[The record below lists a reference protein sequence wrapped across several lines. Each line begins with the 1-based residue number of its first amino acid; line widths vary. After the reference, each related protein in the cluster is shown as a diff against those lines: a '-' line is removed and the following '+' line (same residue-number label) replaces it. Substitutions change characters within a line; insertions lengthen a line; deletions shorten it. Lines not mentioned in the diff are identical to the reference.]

1 MKYLIWQYYNNI
13 GSQLFVFYY
22 IHCMTGIIF
31 FISIVSCIT

>member
-13 GSQLFVFYY
+13 GLQLFIFYY

-31 FISIVSCIT
+31 VISIVSCIT